1 MRCQDGPP
9 GGSGFHQAYRERC
22 RDVDGDLVAS
32 RCHQQAGAVEATVS
46 QPLAHVNKITRDQ
59 RSNVGIGA
67 SGALAFVFTDLG
79 TNLAGQRDIKI
90 REVLQKNLAYARLM
104 CRIGIGM
111 QQSHCD
117 AFDGLSLNALDQCID
132 GRLIQGL

>member
-1 MRCQDGPP
+1 MGCQDGPT

-22 RDVDGDLVAS
+22 GGIDSDLVTS
-32 RCHQQAGAVEATVS
+32 RCHQQTGAVEATFS
-46 QPLAHVNKITRDQ
+46 QPLAHVNEVTRYQ
-59 RSNVGIGA
+59 RPNVSIGA
-67 SGALAFVFTDLG
+67 SGALAFVFADLG

-111 QQSHCD
+111 QQPHCDTFDGFGLD
-117 AFDGLSLNALDQCID
+117 AFDQRID